1 MRFMEGSHTQS
12 RWVLNYIY
20 NFIYKHTHTTPM
32 HTRYNEEVEFYWKII
47 GTTNTFSKMKWTMV
61 YNVIIHTQIHTKAH
75 ITYLFIVDYRL
86 VGIPSIDICINVGST
101 MPIIWSD
108 IQCTIKTT
116 HIGTRYRISSLAMP
130 CHANSI
136 WYWMAWHGMVQHSVT
151 FIELRCIPNE

>member
-1 MRFMEGSHTQS
+1 MRFMEGSHTHS

-20 NFIYKHTHTTPM
+20 NFIYKYTHGHTYTIPM

-61 YNVIIHTQIHTKAH
+61 YNVIIHTQRHTEAH

-86 VGIPSIDICINVGST
+86 VGIPSVDICINVGST

-116 HIGTRYRISSLAMP
+116 HIHHIAYRRMP

-136 WYWMAWHGMVQHSVT
+136 WYCMAWHGMAWYS
-151 FIELRCIPNE
+151 IA